1 MAALRL
7 KLAACTLTLGIL
19 TGCTPATP
27 STPPPEPSPT
37 CTPEAGGPPTPCTQ
51 YQYDQMIAKDKLYTQ
66 AEAVYRKYLTED
78 ERINRAGGVTQPT
91 PVLLETTTGDYL
103 KNSMDIYRDLH
114 RIHATAEGGTYQVD
128 WIRRDP
134 GEAMHG
140 SVVTMKVCTDTTSIM
155 MGSKGTHP
163 EPGLIMEETGYFV
176 PKDGLL
182 KLAYSQF
189 QEVGKC

>member
-1 MAALRL
+1 MATLHH
-7 KLAACTLTLGIL
+7 KLAASTLSLTIL
-19 TGCTPATP
+19 TGCTPTTP
-27 STPPPEPSPT
+27 NQPTTQPSPT
-37 CTPEAGGPPTPCTQ
+37 CTPETGGNPYPCTQ
-51 YQYDQMIAKDKLYTQ
+51 YQHDQMTAKNKLYTQ
-66 AEAVYRKYLTED
+66 AETVYRKYLAED
-78 ERINRAGGVTQPT
+78 ERINRAGGVTEPT

-155 MGSKGTHP
+155 MGSRGTHH
-163 EPGLIMEETGYFV
+163 EPGLIIEETGYFV
-176 PKDGLL
+176 PKGGLL